1 MIAGG
6 GPRKTGGSRAISPHQ
21 DLEILIWQEHP
32 YCGAMEHIQA
42 ISRVFRCL
50 RFGRLLLGPD
60 YVFFGGGFG
69 ILKEEF
75 KRISNSK
82 PKLMTNVFVG
92 IEFAF
97 NQLYIL

>member
-42 ISRVFRCL
+42 ISREFRCL

-60 YVFFGGGFG
+60 YVGGGSG
-69 ILKEEF
+69 YLK
-75 KRISNSK
+75 KN
-82 PKLMTNVFVG
+82 LN
-92 IEFAF
+92 AF
-97 NQLYIL
+97 PIQNQS

>member
-6 GPRKTGGSRAISPHQ
+6 GPLKTGGSRAISPHQ

-60 YVFFGGGFG
+60 YVFLGGDSGY
-69 ILKEEF
+69 LK
-75 KRISNSK
+75 KN
-82 PKLMTNVFVG
+82 LN
-92 IEFAF
+92 AF
-97 NQLYIL
+97 PIQNQS

>member
-42 ISRVFRCL
+42 IQMFKIRKTS
-50 RFGRLLLGPD
+50 FG
-60 YVFFGGGFG
+60 
-69 ILKEEF
+69 
-75 KRISNSK
+75 
-82 PKLMTNVFVG
+82 T
-92 IEFAF
+92 
-97 NQLYIL
+97 

>member
-32 YCGAMEHIQA
+32 YCGPMEHIQS
-42 ISRVFRCL
+42 ISREFRCL

-60 YVFFGGGFG
+60 YVFFFFFWGGGNSG
-69 ILKEEF
+69 YLK
-75 KRISNSK
+75 KN
-82 PKLMTNVFVG
+82 LN
-92 IEFAF
+92 AF
-97 NQLYIL
+97 PIQNQS